1 MYYAVNILH
10 QKGLLLI
17 CCSLRKHF
25 HHAITGFST
34 KRCLKKEHRIST
46 LIWQLSLLLH
56 IGYNKFPSSTTN
68 KKNYRQIKVLTGHQH
83 GISAVVTYTSYWGV
97 RHFVGKTEVAQN
109 VLLNNQRSNNLK
121 YINKHLHEN
130 GDFYYFINLTTTK
143 TTTLLTLS
151 STWIFQYQNNQY
163 NNTWNNVK

>member
-1 MYYAVNILH
+1 MPSLVSPQKDVWKKSTEFPHWYDNCLYYYILV
-10 QKGLLLI
+10 
-17 CCSLRKHF
+17 
-25 HHAITGFST
+25 
-34 KRCLKKEHRIST
+34 
-46 LIWQLSLLLH
+46 
-56 IGYNKFPSSTTN
+56 TTN
-68 KKNYRQIKVLTGHQH
+68 FLQAQPIRRTRQIKVLTGHQH

-97 RHFVGKTEVAQN
+97 RHFVGKTEVAPWQFFCFIQN

-151 STWIFQYQNNQY
+151 LTWIFQYQNNQY

>member
-1 MYYAVNILH
+1 MYYAGYILH

-83 GISAVVTYTSYWGV
+83 GISAVVTYTSYWGL
-97 RHFVGKTEVAQN
+97 RHFVGKTEVPPWHVFCFIQN

-121 YINKHLHEN
+121 HINKHLHEH
-130 GDFYYFINLTTTK
+130 GDFYYFI
-143 TTTLLTLS
+143 
-151 STWIFQYQNNQY
+151 
-163 NNTWNNVK
+163 